1 MRVLRNLQRFAIQN
15 SPSLLT
21 AVGAL
26 GVVTTSVL
34 TAKASFR
41 AVRIID
47 QERWRRDEESTVPT
61 NPADLVSSRE
71 AAELVWREFVPPA
84 VVGVVTLAAII
95 GANHIGGR
103 RAAAFA
109 TAYKLSEKMAE
120 EYRQK
125 VVDTIGRE
133 KEDLLRGELTKD
145 RVERVPGVETI
156 VLGEGEVVF
165 YDEWSGRAFKKTI
178 DEVANAVNQ
187 LNYQINQSWCASLT
201 EFYDLLGLPKTRVS
215 DDYGWNSDELL
226 EPYYSSTLLEDV
238 RPARS
243 ISFNVQPFQNYN
255 KGHH

>member
-1 MRVLRNLQRFAIQN
+1 MSVLRNLQRFAVNN
-15 SPSLLT
+15 SPTILT
-21 AVGAL
+21 AVGAV
-26 GVVTTSVL
+26 GTISTAIL
-34 TAKASFR
+34 TARATFR
-41 AVRIID
+41 AAALLNEARAPEERGDREPLTNRETID
-47 QERWRRDEESTVPT
+47 
-61 NPADLVSSRE
+61 
-71 AAELVWREFVPPA
+71 LVWREFVPPA
-84 VVGVVTLAAII
+84 VVGVVTIAAIL

-133 KEDLLRGELTKD
+133 KEDLIRGDLAKD
-145 RVERVPGVETI
+145 RIGRVPGVETI

-178 DEVANAVNQ
+178 DEVSHAVNQ
-187 LNYQINQSWCASLT
+187 INYQINQSWCASLT
-201 EFYDLLGLPKTRVS
+201 DFYDLLGLPKTRVS

-226 EPYYSSTLLEDV
+226 EPYYSSTLLEDG

-255 KGHH
+255 KIGI

>member
-1 MRVLRNLQRFAIQN
+1 MRVLRDLQRFAIQN
-15 SPSLLT
+15 SPTILT
-21 AVGAL
+21 SI
-26 GVVTTSVL
+26 GVVGTISTAVL
-34 TAKASFR
+34 TARSTAR
-41 AVRIID
+41 AVRLID
-47 QERWRRDEESTVPT
+47 EIN
-61 NPADLVSSRE
+61 NPPRMQGEDAPVSLDTRE
-71 AAELVWREFVPPA
+71 AAKLVWREFVPPA
-84 VVGVVTLAAII
+84 VVGAVTLAAII

-145 RVERVPGVETI
+145 RVGRVPGVETI

-187 LNYQINQSWCASLT
+187 LNYQINQSWCASLS

-226 EPYYSSTLLEDV
+226 EPYYSSTLLEDG

>member
-1 MRVLRNLQRFAIQN
+1 M
-15 SPSLLT
+15 
-21 AVGAL
+21 
-26 GVVTTSVL
+26 VTTSVL

-41 AVRIID
+41 AARLID
-47 QERWRRDEESTVPT
+47 EALVEHRQHSRGFPTRRET
-61 NPADLVSSRE
+61 
-71 AAELVWREFVPPA
+71 AELVWREFVPPA

-133 KEDLLRGELTKD
+133 KEDLLRGDLTKD
-145 RVERVPGVETI
+145 RVGRVPGVETI

-178 DEVANAVNQ
+178 DEVNNAVNQ
-187 LNYQINQSWCASLT
+187 LNYQINQSWCASLS

-226 EPYYSSTLLEDV
+226 EPYYSSTLLDDG

-255 KGHH
+255 KIGI

>member
-41 AVRIID
+41 AVRLID
-47 QERWRRDEESTVPT
+47 EDEARGGVSDDPKKNLRRRT
-61 NPADLVSSRE
+61 N
-71 AAELVWREFVPPA
+71 LVWREFVPPV

-145 RVERVPGVETI
+145 RVGRVPGVETI
-156 VLGEGEVVF
+156 VLGEGEIVF

-178 DEVANAVNQ
+178 DEVHNAVNQ
-187 LNYQINQSWCASLT
+187 LNYQINQSWCASLS

-226 EPYYSSTLLEDV
+226 EPYYSSCLLEDG

-243 ISFNVQPFQNYN
+243 ISFNVQPFQNYS
-255 KGHH
+255 KIGI

>member
-1 MRVLRNLQRFAIQN
+1 MRVLRNLQRFTIQN
-15 SPSLLT
+15 SPAILT
-21 AVGAL
+21 AIGAVGVISTA
-26 GVVTTSVL
+26 VL
-34 TAKASFR
+34 TAKAAFASASILEEAR
-41 AVRIID
+41 NAPRLQGEDLPEIT
-47 QERWRRDEESTVPT
+47 RRET
-61 NPADLVSSRE
+61 
-71 AAELVWREFVPPA
+71 AELVWREFVPPA

-145 RVERVPGVETI
+145 RVGRVPGVETI
-156 VLGEGEVVF
+156 VLGEGEIVF

-178 DEVANAVNQ
+178 DEVHNAVNQ
-187 LNYQINQSWCASLT
+187 LNYQINQSWCASLS

-226 EPYYSSTLLEDV
+226 EPYYSSCLLEDG

-243 ISFNVQPFQNYN
+243 ISFNVQPFQNYS
-255 KGHH
+255 KIGI

>member
-1 MRVLRNLQRFAIQN
+1 MRVLRNLQRFTIHN
-15 SPSLLT
+15 SPAILT
-21 AVGAL
+21 SI
-26 GVVTTSVL
+26 GVVGVISTAVL
-34 TAKASFR
+34 TAKAAFTSASILEEALSAR
-41 AVRIID
+41 QAPMD
-47 QERWRRDEESTVPT
+47 RRETVQM
-61 NPADLVSSRE
+61 
-71 AAELVWREFVPPA
+71 VWREFVPPA
-84 VVGVVTLAAII
+84 VVGAVTLAAII

-226 EPYYSSTLLEDV
+226 EPYYSSTLLEDG

>member
-41 AVRIID
+41 AARLID
-47 QERWRRDEESTVPT
+47 EALVEHRQTQRGFPTRRET
-61 NPADLVSSRE
+61 
-71 AAELVWREFVPPA
+71 AELVWREFVPPA
-84 VVGVVTLAAII
+84 VVGAVTLAAII

-133 KEDLLRGELTKD
+133 KEDLLRGDLTKD
-145 RVERVPGVETI
+145 RVGRVPGVETI

-178 DEVANAVNQ
+178 DEVNNAVNQ
-187 LNYQINQSWCASLT
+187 LNYQINQSWCASLS

-226 EPYYSSTLLEDV
+226 EPYYSSTLLDDG

-243 ISFNVQPFQNYN
+243 ISFNVQPFQNYS
-255 KGHH
+255 KIGI